1 MRFVTFE
8 VDPGKERLGIILA
21 DGRIADLQGAS
32 SDPDNTPVDMQALI
46 ESGEIGLE
54 LAKTAFAN
62 ANEDFLFAAEDVTLK
77 APLPRPHKIIAAGK
91 NFSDHS
97 AEMGRSAG
105 NGPIQ
110 PVAFAQAATTVV
122 GPDASVPYP
131 PETSQLDYEVE
142 MAVIIGTRA
151 FNVDAKDAYDYVFG
165 YTMFNDISAR
175 DVYRAE
181 RPSGVGLM
189 GKNLPSFAPMGPM
202 IVTKDEIKTPQSLGL
217 RCRVNGET
225 RQNSTL
231 GNMIFKIDELIA
243 HWSQTDLRP
252 GDMVTTGTPSGV
264 AAGDKSEG
272 GPRWL
277 KPGDVVE
284 IEVDGLGTL
293 TTTIGG

>member
-1 MRFVTFE
+1 MRFVTYNRK
-8 VDPGKERLGIILA
+8 DAGERVGIVLA
-21 DGRIADLQGAS
+21 DGRIADFDGAA
-32 SDPDNTPVDMQALI
+32 DMQSLI
-46 ESGEIGLE
+46 EGGKAGLDAAKAA
-54 LAKTAFAN
+54 LADAEKAGGGAN
-62 ANEDFLFAAEDVTLK
+62 FLFAADDVALQ

-105 NGPIQ
+105 DGPAQ

-122 GPDASVPYP
+122 GPGATVPYP

-142 MAVIIGTRA
+142 MAVIIGKRA
-151 FNVDAKDAYDYVFG
+151 FNVDVNEAYDYVFG

-175 DVYRAE
+175 DVYRSE
-181 RPSGVGLM
+181 RAGGIGLL
-189 GKNLPSFAPMGPM
+189 GKNLPSFAPMGPT
-202 IVTKDEIKTPQSLGL
+202 IVTKDEIESPQSLGL

-231 GNMIFKIDELIA
+231 KNMIFRIDELIA

-252 GDMVTTGTPSGV
+252 GDMITTGTPSGV
-264 AAGDKSEG
+264 AAGDKTAG

-293 TTTIGG
+293 TTHIGD